1 MELFKFCL
9 KMGKIKTVFV
19 KVFNRPITSNV
30 ILMIP
35 WDLALTGK
43 RSLIEEC

>member
-1 MELFKFCL
+1 
-9 KMGKIKTVFV
+9 MGKIKTVFV
-19 KVFNRPITSNV
+19 KIFNSPITSNV

-43 RSLIEEC
+43 RNLVEKS